1 MSTPSRGRPDIDD
14 IDNVD
19 VLETY
24 DWHEDPGTRHW
35 ASAKSSRSA
44 PAPRAAR
51 WIGYGALALANL
63 LVIAGGVYGW
73 WYIRQ
78 ANAPGE
84 LGGAVEFVIAEGENL
99 QSLSERL
106 EGEGIV
112 ENASFFERYVAD
124 HGGLEVT
131 PGYYR
136 LPSGD
141 HVGNVLARLRTPP
154 EETFIEITFPEGFTM
169 QQIASRLASEL
180 PQLSVEEFMAA
191 ANDSTIPAA
200 FRPAGVTSME
210 GLLFPATYRVYNAD
224 SERQVITRM
233 AEQMER
239 VGTQEEIAAGP
250 LGVPSRVHAL
260 RDSGHRFDDR
270 AGGEDRR
277 GPPTDR
283 SSDLQPAPPN
293 TVPLE
298 IDATLLYNAPPE
310 LVNVEDIDFDALRA
324 IDTPWNTYMHTGLP
338 QTPIANPGRASIE
351 ACCTRHRTPVRAT
364 SCAPDSRP
372 PSACGCSTSSRTS
385 KEITPSPSP
394 RNSTPPTSSAPAMPG
409 CSIDAPQTGEE
420 SCLCSR
426 DLGRVHVRP

>member
-1 MSTPSRGRPDIDD
+1 MSTRSRGRPDIDD
-14 IDNVD
+14 IDDVD

-24 DWHEDPGTRHW
+24 DWHEDPW
-35 ASAKSSRSA
+35 DSSLGVGEVEPVRA
-44 PAPRAAR
+44 QTRAAR

-63 LVIAGGVYGW
+63 LIIAGGIYGW

-106 EGEGIV
+106 EDEGIV

-191 ANDSTIPAA
+191 ANDPTIPAA

-239 VGTQEEIAAGP
+239 VGDQEEIAAGP
-250 LGVPSRVHAL
+250 VGIPAEYTPYEILVIASMIEREAKT
-260 RDSGHRFDDR
+260 D
-270 AGGEDRR
+270 EDRPLIAR
-277 GPPTDR
+277 VIYNR
-283 SSDLQPAPPN
+283 LAN
-293 TVPLE
+293 TVPLQ

-310 LVNVEDIDFDALRA
+310 LVDVEDIDFDALRA
-324 IDTPWNTYMHTGLP
+324 IDTPVEHVHAHRAARRRRSPTRAGVDRSSPAPGTEPESGQRAVHRAPGQPVHVDVLRR
-338 QTPIANPGRASIE
+338 QGRARKSRLR
-351 ACCTRHRTPVRAT
+351 RHPGTARRQRPARPRRRAARLTPRKLGKNRVN
-364 SCAPDSRP
+364 PMIW
-372 PSACGCSTSSRTS
+372 GESS
-385 KEITPSPSP
+385 
-394 RNSTPPTSSAPAMPG
+394 
-409 CSIDAPQTGEE
+409 
-420 SCLCSR
+420 
-426 DLGRVHVRP
+426 VRP